1 MKPMRALVIDDHPL
15 IHEIMP
21 AVLRKALGEVTVAT
35 ESTLEAG
42 LARAAGSVPPDL
54 VLLDLG
60 LPGCDGIDALLRF
73 RLEFPELPVVVIS
86 AVCDRESILGAL
98 DSGANG
104 FIPKTAK
111 PEVMIAALKLVA
123 AGGIYVP
130 PEAIE
135 DLAARTPLRAARGE
149 SMELT
154 DRQRDVLRLILKGY
168 NNERIA
174 SELAIAPNTVKQHA
188 HAIFVQLGVSTRAE
202 AVVAAAHLGLR
213 LG

>member
-1 MKPMRALVIDDHPL
+1 MRALVIDDHPL

-35 ESTLEAG
+35 EATLEAG

-60 LPGCDGIDALLRF
+60 LPGCEGIDALARF
-73 RLEFPELPVVVIS
+73 RLQFPELPVVVLS
-86 AVCDRESILGAL
+86 ADCDRDSILGAL
-98 DSGANG
+98 DSGASG
-104 FIPKTAK
+104 YIPKTAK

-130 PEAIE
+130 PEALKE
-135 DLAARTPLRAARGE
+135 LAKPMARTPRGDG
-149 SMELT
+149 MELT
-154 DRQRDVLRLILKGY
+154 ERQRDVLRLILKGY
-168 NNERIA
+168 TNERIA
-174 SELAIAPNTVKQHA
+174 TELAIAPNTVKQHA

-213 LG
+213 L

>member
-1 MKPMRALVIDDHPL
+1 MRALVIDDHPL
-15 IHEIMP
+15 IHEILP

-42 LARAAGSVPPDL
+42 LMRAAGSVPPDL

-73 RLEFPELPVVVIS
+73 RLEFPELPVVVLS
-86 AVCDRESILGAL
+86 AALERDSILGAL
-98 DSGANG
+98 DSGASG
-104 FIPKTAK
+104 YIPKTSK

-123 AGGIYVP
+123 AGGVYVP

-135 DLAARTPLRAARGE
+135 ELAVKTPLRMPRGE
-149 SMELT
+149 AMELT
-154 DRQRDVLRLILKGY
+154 DRQREVLRLILKGY

-188 HAIFVQLGVSTRAE
+188 HAIFTILGVSTRAE
-202 AVVAAAHLGLR
+202 AVIAAMRHGLT
-213 LG
+213 LN